1 MAERNYDLT
10 KGGVKFDQDKPE
22 WSLLPLKSCLEG
34 VIRVLM
40 VGAKKYTRH
49 NWKAGMPWSRVLDAT
64 KRHLVAWEEGEDLDN
79 ETSLNHI
86 DHALC
91 ELLFLRYYIT
101 HNVGE
106 DDRFKRPTQPNAP
119 ITVTRLLAGFG
130 PQWTNTGVVTSTPT
144 QCVAYNIPAAD
155 RLDYIKRMTTPVGDS
170 AQAHQREKMNNLY
183 PEEFWAGLS
192 KGLRDADPDLT
203 HEDIEGDKNY
213 WGV

>member
-1 MAERNYDLT
+1 MAERNFDLA

-22 WSLLPLKSCLEG
+22 WGLLPLKSCLEG

-40 VGAKKYTRH
+40 IGAKKYTRH
-49 NWKAGMPWSRVLDAT
+49 NWKAGMPWTRVMDAT
-64 KRHLVAWEEGEDLDN
+64 KRHILAWEEGEDLDQ

-101 HNVGE
+101 HNLGE
-106 DDRFKRPTQPNAP
+106 DDRYKPTLGGAQNFIVTDPQPGFKQLVIGNVSAK
-119 ITVTRLLAGFG
+119 
-130 PQWTNTGVVTSTPT
+130 
-144 QCVAYNIPAAD
+144 D
-155 RLDYIKRMTTPVGDS
+155 RLNEI
-170 AQAHQREKMNNLY
+170 
-183 PEEFWAGLS
+183 WARRL
-192 KGLRDADPDLT
+192 DDLAEQDLK